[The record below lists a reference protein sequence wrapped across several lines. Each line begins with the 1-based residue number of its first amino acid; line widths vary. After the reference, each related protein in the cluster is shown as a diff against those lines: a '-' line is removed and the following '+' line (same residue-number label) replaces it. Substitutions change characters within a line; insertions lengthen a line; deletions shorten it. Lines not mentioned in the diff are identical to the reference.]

1 MALFNERLAVGKR
14 RRFFNFFL
22 NAPLSLECRQPIA
35 NLNFVCRADA
45 GSRDPDG
52 RGPATPTPG

>member
-14 RRFFNFFL
+14 RRFLTFL
-22 NAPLSLECRQPIA
+22 NAPLSLECQPIA